1 MSFVPDLLQ
10 ARKQTDIILC
20 KFEISAWVQGLGVGH
35 MGVAALLKLPQNLFY
50 FVIKKKFC

>member
-50 FVIKKKFC
+50 FVI